1 MDIDWLT
8 KDGIINFQQGRK
20 YSHCVTRLRVH
31 FRLCREVPEDG
42 VGVEDHVGVEV
53 GPGDVHLQGEGG
65 QHRAD
70 GGAGDRG
77 GGEECWWRDVSR

>member
-8 KDGIINFQQGRK
+8 KDGIINFQQGWK
-20 YSHCVTRLRVH
+20 YSHCVTRYRVY
-31 FRLCREVPEDG
+31 FRLWREVPEDG
-42 VGVEDHVGVEV
+42 VGFEDHVGVQV
-53 GPGDVHLQGEGG
+53 GPRGVHLQGEGG

-77 GGEECWWRDVSR
+77 GGEE